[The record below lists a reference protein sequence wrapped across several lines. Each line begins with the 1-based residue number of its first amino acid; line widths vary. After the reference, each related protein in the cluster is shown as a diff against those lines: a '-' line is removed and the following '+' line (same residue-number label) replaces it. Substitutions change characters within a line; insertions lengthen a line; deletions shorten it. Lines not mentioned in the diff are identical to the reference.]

1 MMTDAS
7 NILIL
12 QIDGPNLVTGA
23 LAVVTPTGVRVMKT
37 AMLCRCG
44 HSQDKP
50 FCDGA
55 HVRSGF
61 SDAADLPA
69 EFESAA
75 IESGPLTIQPIT
87 NGPNRCEGPLA
98 IHGPDGRIAS
108 SDLTFLCRCGESRRK
123 PYCDGT
129 HKKIGFRG

>member
-1 MMTDAS
+1 MIREP
-7 NILIL
+7 NILIT
-12 QIDGPNLVTGA
+12 QIDGPNLVTGQ
-23 LAVVTPTGVRVMKT
+23 LVVATPARLREMRS

-61 SDAADLPA
+61 RDSARLSG
-69 EFESAA
+69 ELESEALGT
-75 IESGPLTIQPIT
+75 GPLNIRPLA
-87 NGPNRCEGPLA
+87 NGPNRCEGPLV
-98 IHGPDGRIAS
+98 IRGSDGRTS
-108 SDLTFLCRCGESRRK
+108 SSGLTFLCRCGESQSK

-129 HKKIGFRG
+129 HKRTGFRG